1 MTDKQLSFDSF
12 LNELTVPNTAEVI
25 SVADKQEA
33 RRIVGLTRSL
43 RPGRLADLSNQEN
56 TQGITKS
63 TAAVPAS
70 GGDQEGLSLIIKN
83 DSKEIVYVD
92 KSNDGF
98 LLITYIN
105 KQRFS
110 KRTVTLEARG
120 ALLLK
125 RFI

>member
-12 LNELTVPNTAEVI
+12 LNELTVPNTPEVI
-25 SVADKQEA
+25 SVVDKQEA

-43 RPGRLADLSNQEN
+43 RPGRLGDLSNQEN
-56 TQGITKS
+56 TQGTKS
-63 TAAVPAS
+63 TVAVPAS
-70 GGDQEGLSLIIKN
+70 GSNQDGLSLIIKN
-83 DSKEIVYVD
+83 DSKEVVYVD
-92 KSNDGF
+92 KSDDGF